1 MSTLKV
7 NLRTDRKLPMYC
19 KLRNGFASM
28 ENNNNMTSNMRSK
41 SPPHRGEIDD
51 RYLSDL
57 TSIAHICCHS
67 VMCSSGK
74 HHHDEQ

>member
-7 NLRTDRKLPMYC
+7 NLRTDRKLYVTVSLPM
-19 KLRNGFASM
+19 
-28 ENNNNMTSNMRSK
+28 ENNNMTSNMRSK
-41 SPPHRGEIDD
+41 SPPHRGEFDD